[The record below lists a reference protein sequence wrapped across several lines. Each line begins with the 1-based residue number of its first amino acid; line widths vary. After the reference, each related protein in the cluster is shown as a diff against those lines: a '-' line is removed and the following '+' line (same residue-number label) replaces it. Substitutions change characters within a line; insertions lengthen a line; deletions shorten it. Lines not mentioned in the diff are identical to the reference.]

1 MDVQLIKRS
10 LVIKRYCER
19 QVKLL
24 TGLVENFST
33 VKVSLQPAAI
43 LLLPLEYLLPTH
55 HLGLIILKTN
65 HPSLGIC
72 RRLFLFSCLLLQ
84 NILTRQRLWS
94 AKFKTIQDYP
104 HFFQK
109 NIFFLLDARLSYRW
123 KPRQKRRNQ
132 VFPINFFFWHCKC
145 IETTVQWEHKKN
157 KPLIFLS
164 PQTRFTPL
172 SKSC

>member
-10 LVIKRYCER
+10 LIIKPADNCDR

-24 TGLVENFST
+24 TGLIQNFSA

-55 HLGLIILKTN
+55 HLGLIILNTN

-72 RRLFLFSCLLLQ
+72 RRLFLFSCLPLQ
-84 NILTRQRLWS
+84 NILTRQRLWG

-104 HFFQK
+104 HFFPK
-109 NIFFLLDARLSYRW
+109 NIFFFS
-123 KPRQKRRNQ
+123 RRKVIIQ
-132 VFPINFFFWHCKC
+132 IKTLTETQEPSFSQLFFFG
-145 IETTVQWEHKKN
+145 TVN
-157 KPLIFLS
+157 V
-164 PQTRFTPL
+164 
-172 SKSC
+172 